1 MKVSSHPLMTQVAR
15 LNWWAACIAGGI
27 LLSLG
32 ACAPPRE
39 GDPISGLRVLGEAGR
54 QPGQFSRP
62 RAVGITSRSE
72 LVVIDRTGR
81 IQVLDLAT
89 GGFLHQWWLDDF
101 ENGTPTGLAID
112 PLDDTLWIADTHY
125 HRVLQYNVAG
135 ELLFV
140 FGEEGIDRGQF
151 LFPTDVAVSPD
162 GGILW
167 VTDYGRRN
175 RVMKFTRQGE
185 YLTEFGEEEW
195 HNADLNRPQSIVTS
209 PDGLELFV
217 IDAGNSRVNV
227 YNHDGE
233 LLRRIGLAGD
243 QPGQLKYPMDIALGA
258 DGLLYIAEYENCRIS
273 RFTLDGEFRGTWGEP
288 GRVPGRLFAPWGVAI
303 GPRGQMVIADTNNQR
318 LQVIDRPDRH
328 FTLGAPTRIARV
340 EGAE

>member
-1 MKVSSHPLMTQVAR
+1 MFDNPDPAR
-15 LNWWAACIAGGI
+15 RIWWAGSVAGCMVA
-27 LLSLG
+27 LLLG
-32 ACAPPRE
+32 CAPPRE
-39 GDPISGLRVLGEAGR
+39 GDPISGLRVIGEAGR

-62 RAVGITSRSE
+62 RAVGITSNLD

-81 IQVLDLAT
+81 IQVFDLPSGEFT
-89 GGFLHQWWLDDF
+89 RQWWLDEF
-101 ENGTPTGLAID
+101 ENGTPTGLSID
-112 PLDDTLWIADTHY
+112 PTDDTLWIADTHY
-125 HRVLQYNVAG
+125 HRILQYNVEG
-135 ELLFV
+135 DLLFS

-151 LFPTDVAVSPD
+151 LFPTDVGVSPD
-162 GGILW
+162 GKILW

-175 RVMKFTRQGE
+175 RVMKFTREGE
-185 YLTEFGEEEW
+185 YIMEFGEEEW

-233 LLRRIGLAGD
+233 LLRRIAMEGD
-243 QPGQLKYPMDIALGA
+243 EPGRLKYPMDISLGP

-273 RFTLDGEFRGTWGEP
+273 RFSFDGEFHGSWGKP
-288 GRVPGRLFAPWGVAI
+288 GRFEGSLFAPWGVAI
-303 GPRGQMVIADTNNQR
+303 GPGGQMVIADTNNQR

-328 FTLGAPTRIARV
+328 FSVVSSTSIAM
-340 EGAE
+340 AEEEE